1 LVVNLATVETVITED
16 TAVQGSEEPVG
27 GAAPQP
33 ASGATAQSAVTNPGT
48 SDRAASAAPTPPG
61 KTPGERGWSEALARG
76 HWDRIL
82 KDVDRAGVE
91 ATLGRV
97 SSDDLFILADAARY
111 RRRHDLARAALLA
124 QRRRFPDSP
133 RALDAI
139 FLLGRAEELDKRGT
153 ARAIAWY
160 DEYLQRAPKGPLVG
174 EALGRKMTLTD
185 RLEGSARARPV
196 AEEYVR
202 RFPKGSYAEY
212 ARGLISPP

>member
-1 LVVNLATVETVITED
+1 
-16 TAVQGSEEPVG
+16 
-27 GAAPQP
+27 
-33 ASGATAQSAVTNPGT
+33 
-48 SDRAASAAPTPPG
+48 
-61 KTPGERGWSEALARG
+61 LARG

-82 KDVDRAGVE
+82 KEVDRAGVE

-139 FLLGRAEELDKRGT
+139 FLLGRVEESHRSGT
-153 ARAIAWY
+153 TRAIAWY

-185 RLEGSARARPV
+185 RLEGSNRARPV

-212 ARGLISPP
+212 ARGLISAP